1 VEMGREGVRE
11 RGRRGFARA
20 HAGTTVGTGGR
31 VYEWYVCTCT
41 RASGPRGVGGEG
53 QALPFSSGVTAG
65 RKCAVIIKDRTGASE
80 WCERV
85 ASADAGELPRRR
97 LRCTLGSPAAL
108 GLEALPGLTPYLS
121 APREPAQPSEL
132 RREPPQPSKL

>member
-1 VEMGREGVRE
+1 MGREGVRE

-20 HAGTTVGTGGR
+20 HAGTTVGTGER
-31 VYEWYVCTCT
+31 VYERYVYACT
-41 RASGPRGVGGEG
+41 RASGPHGVDGEG

-97 LRCTLGSPAAL
+97 LRCMLSLSAAL
-108 GLEALPGLTPYLS
+108 GLEALPGQTPYLS
-121 APREPAQPSEL
+121 VPREPARPSEP
-132 RREPPQPSKL
+132 RRVPPQPS

>member
-1 VEMGREGVRE
+1 MGREGVRE
-11 RGRRGFARA
+11 RGRRGSARA

-41 RASGPRGVGGEG
+41 RASGPRGVDGEG

-65 RKCAVIIKDRTGASE
+65 RKCAVIIVERTGASE
-80 WCERV
+80 WCGRV

-97 LRCTLGSPAAL
+97 WRFTLGSSAAL
-108 GLEALPGLTPYLS
+108 GREALPGQTPYLS
-121 APREPAQPSEL
+121 VPREPAQPLEL
-132 RREPPQPSKL
+132 RRVPLQPSKL